1 MLTSQALGVNQNDQ
15 VVLIKPSSSLFLS
28 NCSVLSALVN
38 ISAICLSVAQKFFEI
53 NPFSTLSLK
62 K

>member
-1 MLTSQALGVNQNDQ
+1 M
-15 VVLIKPSSSLFLS
+15 
-28 NCSVLSALVN
+28 LSALVK
-38 ISAICLSVAQKFFEI
+38 ISAICLSVAQKFIEI